1 MTIQVHIPA
10 PSLTRRAITP
20 VAPELHAAHIEGIA
34 ALVRLLILERDW
46 IEDEVSVEEI
56 MVYLAEARDRLTAM
70 EAAIHG
76 RWHPEEAPRPALAP
90 QAEIDPA
97 EDAYWTAEEARYAA
111 LEAQIST
118 EELALQAMDE
128 AYF

>member
-10 PSLTRRAITP
+10 PSLTRAITR
-20 VAPELHAAHIEGIA
+20 VSPELHAAHIEGIA

-46 IEDEVSVEEI
+46 LENEVSAEEI

-90 QAEIDPA
+90 QAEIDPE
-97 EDAYWTAEEARYAA
+97 EDAYWTAEEAKHMAMQ
-111 LEAQIST
+111 AQISA
-118 EELALQAMDE
+118 EELVLQAMDE
-128 AYF
+128 MYF